1 MGPVSLK
8 LDKHARVVSDRT
20 KQATTRSINLL
31 VGLYPGQPLLAFAC
45 ILASLFL
52 NSTAFGLEQGVPYI
66 SPVDPVNEYLD
77 AIESIE
83 EDYGPY
89 DSQLSDLY
97 IGLGQS
103 LMDQEEYEKARDAF
117 YRGVMV
123 KRVNLGPN
131 SLEQTNHLYLLATI
145 ETMLGDS
152 DAADEVLENIY
163 FINENHYG
171 EDSPE
176 MLPVL
181 ERMYQWYMVARPP
194 GSLQLDYYDYKKVL
208 DLAEDA
214 ADISEESNGEGH
226 PDTAIAYKRLADAQ
240 FQMLRHLTGSG
251 MPVTPENYVATTSG
265 NQTPL
270 GFGAD
275 PVYEHYNDARKA
287 YKKYLDSLA
296 ADESTTPV
304 EYAEALAELGD
315 WCLVLDRRRQSRT
328 FYEYGYQ
335 VLAQNEG
342 FEEQARS
349 FMSQPK
355 PMHFVNSAEPIYLE
369 ELPPDLQQIS
379 LDVSMTVTNLGEVR
393 SVEVLKAPE
402 GISKGDLNRIKKRL
416 LLTPFR
422 PAMREGEVVTT
433 KEFLW
438 RYEIAPHGSAS

>member
-1 MGPVSLK
+1 M
-8 LDKHARVVSDRT
+8 SDRIN
-20 KQATTRSINLL
+20 QASSRPTRLL
-31 VGLYPGQPLLAFAC
+31 FGLYPGQPLAAFALV
-45 ILASLFL
+45 LAGFFF
-52 NSTAFGLEQGVPYI
+52 NSTVLGQEQLSEYVSPAD
-66 SPVDPVNEYLD
+66 PVDEYLD
-77 AIESIE
+77 AIDSIE

-103 LMDQEEYEKARDAF
+103 LMDREEFEQARDAF

-145 ETMLGDS
+145 ETLLGDA
-152 DAADEVLENIY
+152 DAADEVLENIF

-176 MLPVL
+176 MLPVI
-181 ERMYQWYMVARPP
+181 ERMYQWYMLARPP

-214 ADISEESNGEGH
+214 ADISEESNGAGH
-226 PDTAIAYKRLADAQ
+226 PDTTAAYKRLAEAQ

-265 NQTPL
+265 NQIPL

-296 ADESTTPV
+296 ANESTTPV

-328 FYEYGYQ
+328 YYEFGYQ
-335 VLAQNEG
+335 VLVQNEG

-349 FMSQPK
+349 FMSKPM

-369 ELPPDLQQIS
+369 ELPADLQKIS

-393 SVEVLKAPE
+393 SVEVLRAPE
-402 GISKGDLNRIKKRL
+402 NISKGDLNRIKKRL
-416 LLTPFR
+416 QLTPFR
-422 PAMREGEVVTT
+422 PAMKEGEVVTT
-433 KEFLW
+433 KEFIW